1 VTHEMG
7 HAIGFD
13 HTYGIPNPGSDWNGD
28 DVVDLNPVY
37 GDPYC
42 IMSGM
47 TYGGAD
53 RRSTSPRDTSCP
65 P

>member
-1 VTHEMG
+1 MG